1 VTYQHRAVV
10 EAPVEDV
17 FAWHGRRG
25 ALTRLLPPWYPV
37 RVLEEADSLRE
48 GRAVLGLP
56 GGLRW
61 VAEHQPSAYDPPH
74 RFADELATPLPAA
87 LHWRHTHEFAEAGET
102 STDVT
107 DTVETTLPDRWL
119 PRIFAYRHRQLNDD
133 LAAHA
138 RARAYRTAP
147 LQVAVTGSSGLIGTA
162 LTAFLSAGGHRVVR
176 LVRRPAERAGERQWQ
191 PDDPDPH
198 LLDGIDAV
206 IHLAGASIAGR
217 FTDEH
222 KRRLRSSRVGPTIAL
237 ARLVATSAAGGRGP
251 ECLIAAS
258 AIGFY
263 GSDRG
268 DEVLTEASPRG
279 DGFLADLVTDWEA
292 AAGPAR
298 DAGVRVV
305 EVRTGIVQSPRG
317 GTLRLLL
324 PLFEAGL
331 GGRLGSGQQWMSWIG
346 IDDLVDIY
354 YRAALDDQ
362 LSGPVNAVAPD
373 PVRNLGYTV
382 TLARVLRRPA
392 ALRVPAIGPQLLLG
406 TDGARELALAGQRVQ
421 PERLLTAAHP
431 FRHPQLEPALRH
443 LLGRSKDDSP

>member
-1 VTYQHRAVV
+1 VTYQHRSVV
-10 EAPVEDV
+10 EAPLEDV

-37 RVLEEADSLRE
+37 RVLEEAGSLRD

-61 VAEHQPSAYDPPH
+61 VAEHQPTAYDPPR
-74 RFADELATPLPAA
+74 RFADELATPLSAA
-87 LHWRHTHEFAEAGET
+87 LHWRHTHEFAPAGEA
-102 STDVT
+102 STEVT
-107 DTVETTLPDRWL
+107 DTVDTTLPDRWL
-119 PRIFAYRHRQLNDD
+119 PRVFAYRHRQLTGD

-138 RARAYRTAP
+138 RARAFRTAP
-147 LQVAVTGSSGLIGTA
+147 LQVAVTGSSGLIGSA
-162 LTAFLSAGGHRVVR
+162 LTAFLSAAGHRVIR
-176 LVRRPAERAGERQWQ
+176 LVRHAPDRAGERHWQ
-191 PDDPDPH
+191 PDDPNPD

-206 IHLAGASIAGR
+206 IHLAGATIAGR
-217 FTDEH
+217 FTEEH
-222 KRRLRSSRVGPTIAL
+222 KRRIRSSRVEPTTAL
-237 ARLVATSAAGGRGP
+237 ARLVAKSADGGRGP
-251 ECLIAAS
+251 QCLIAAS

-263 GSDRG
+263 GADRG

-305 EVRTGIVQSPRG
+305 QVRTGIVQSPRG

-331 GGRLGSGQQWMSWIG
+331 GGRLGSGEQWMSWIG
-346 IDDLVDIY
+346 IDDLIDIY

-362 LSGPVNAVAPD
+362 LSGPVNAVAPE
-373 PVRNLGYTV
+373 PVPNLAYTA
-382 TLARVLRRPA
+382 TLARVLHRPA
-392 ALRVPAIGPQLLLG
+392 VLPVPAIGPQLLLG
-406 TDGARELALAGQRVQ
+406 ADGARELAHASQRVQ

-431 FRHPQLEPALRH
+431 FRHPQLEAALRH